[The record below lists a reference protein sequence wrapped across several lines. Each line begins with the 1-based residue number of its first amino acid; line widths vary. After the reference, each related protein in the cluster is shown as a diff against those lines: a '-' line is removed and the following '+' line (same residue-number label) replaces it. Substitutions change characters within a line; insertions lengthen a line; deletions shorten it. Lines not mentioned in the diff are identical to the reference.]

1 MTHFTISGPLLLYT
15 FPLQA
20 KEQEKLDAFLL
31 LLEKSGAWKY
41 LNEVRM
47 DSELGRPR
55 INKFRLFSAIV
66 YCFALGK
73 SSLREIETACY
84 YDLRVV
90 YLIGEDRPSSST
102 ISRFLSLLKDCITPI
117 FISIVRAI
125 AEEFSIS
132 IDTVFLD
139 GSKFEANSNKYKFV
153 WKPTTF
159 HLRLSEKA
167 LNLLRLMHL
176 GNNVPKE
183 GIISSKFLR
192 EKLTESQK
200 TDPGLIEGGE
210 TALNK
215 MRSQLYEYLLKS
227 VEYEEKEAICGP
239 NRNSYYKT
247 DHDATA
253 MCLKEDYYSGLG
265 SQMHAAYNTQIM
277 VCRGIIVFY
286 YLCQDR
292 SDSRTLVPTLEG
304 FKSMYGFYPRRICA
318 DAAYGSFANYQYCE
332 KRRIAAFIKYPSWN
346 GERTGRNPAVFEY
359 LEDGT
364 IFCLGGKTGSRVEIP
379 NRHPKTQQT
388 VFYKVKDCTNCQFM
402 AYCRRFM
409 KEKEGDERVFEVIPE
424 YVVLKQKARD
434 RLLKPEGIEMRV
446 NRSCQVE
453 GAFGVLK
460 QNMAYTRFRRRNLN
474 RVKLEFALT
483 CLGLNIRKFL
493 KYKKNGELPTYWKV
507 PESLEAESFKK
518 PSAKRI
524 ANRLNKRKKLQPNEI
539 AKKGYKRKGIC

>member
-1 MTHFTISGPLLLYT
+1 MTHFTISEPLLLYT
-15 FPLQA
+15 FPLEA
-20 KEQEKLDAFLL
+20 KKQEKLDAFLL

-41 LNEVRM
+41 LNEVRL
-47 DSELGRPR
+47 DSELGRPQ

-73 SSLREIETACY
+73 SSLREIEAACY

-102 ISRFLSLLKDCITPI
+102 ISRFISLLENCITPI
-117 FISIVRAI
+117 FISIVQAI
-125 AEEFSIS
+125 VEEFAIGL
-132 IDTVFLD
+132 DTVFLD

-176 GNNVPKE
+176 SDDVPKD
-183 GIISSKFLR
+183 GIISSKLLT

-200 TDPGLIEGGE
+200 IDPELIEGGE
-210 TALNK
+210 TALKK
-215 MRSQLYEYLLKS
+215 MRSQLYEYLIKS

-239 NRNSYYKT
+239 DRNSYYKT

-265 SQMHAAYNTQIM
+265 SQMHAAYNTQIV

-286 YLCQDR
+286 YLSQDR
-292 SDSRTLVPTLEG
+292 SDIRTLIPTLEG
-304 FKSMYGFYPRRICA
+304 FKSMYGCYPKRICA
-318 DAAYGSFANYQYCE
+318 DAGYGSFANYKYCNTKGIE
-332 KRRIAAFIKYPSWN
+332 AFIKYPSWN
-346 GERTGRNPAVFEY
+346 GERTGRYPAVYEY

-364 IFCLGGKTGSRVEIP
+364 VSCLGGRTGNRVEIP
-379 NRHPKTQQT
+379 NRHPKTQQSA
-388 VFYKVKDCTNCQFM
+388 FYKVENCTNCQFM

-409 KEKEGDERVFEVIPE
+409 KEKEGNERIFEVMPE
-424 YVVLKQKARD
+424 YVTLKQGARD
-434 RLLKPEGIEMRV
+434 RLLRPEGIEMRV

-453 GAFGVLK
+453 GTFGVLK
-460 QNMAYTRFRRRNLN
+460 QNMAYTRFRRRKLAKV
-474 RVKLEFALT
+474 RLEFALT

-493 KYKKNGELPTYWKV
+493 KFKISGTPVVVKHFRIKFFF
-507 PESLEAESFKK
+507 SL
-518 PSAKRI
+518 AKQDLFPYFFWLSRYLV
-524 ANRLNKRKKLQPNEI
+524 R
-539 AKKGYKRKGIC
+539 G